1 MKKSI
6 IPGVVLVCLFGWV
19 LLSWVDVVAHNLDT
33 APAYAAWNLF
43 AMII

>member
-6 IPGVVLVCLFGWV
+6 IPGVMLAGLFGWV
-19 LLSWVDVVAHNLDT
+19 LLSWVDVVAHNLSP

-43 AMII
+43 TLIF